1 MWQEPYLWWMAFGF
15 MLLIVEMVTGTFF
28 FLAVAAAAFA
38 TTGVAWLSGDY
49 AIQWI
54 AFSISSI
61 LALIIWQKIRPTTKH
76 HKTDAASALNNR
88 TRHLIGRQ
96 AILTEPISN
105 GVGRIN
111 VDDSWWKVTGEDLPV
126 GTHVQVIAVHDMVLT
141 VEKVQK

>member
-1 MWQEPYLWWMAFGF
+1 MWQEPYWLWAAFACL
-15 MLLIVEMVTGTFF
+15 LLIVEMLTGTFF
-28 FLAVAAAAFA
+28 FLAMAAAAAGTTVVAYFSQDYLSQWVAFA
-38 TTGVAWLSGDY
+38 VLSV
-49 AIQWI
+49 I
-54 AFSISSI
+54 A
-61 LALIIWQKIRPTTKH
+61 LLVWKKIRPAHQPH
-76 HKTDAASALNNR
+76 HDAASALNNR

-96 AILTEPISN
+96 AILMEPISN

>member
-1 MWQEPYLWWMAFGF
+1 MWQEPYWLWAAFACL
-15 MLLIVEMVTGTFF
+15 LLIVEMLTGTFF
-28 FLAVAAAAFA
+28 FLAIAAAAFG
-38 TTGVAWLSGDY
+38 TTAIAYFSQDYLTQWVVFAALSV
-49 AIQWI
+49 I
-54 AFSISSI
+54 A
-61 LALIIWQKIRPTTKH
+61 LVLWKKLRPTH
-76 HKTDAASALNNR
+76 QHSHDAASGLNNR

-96 AILTEPISN
+96 AILSEPISN